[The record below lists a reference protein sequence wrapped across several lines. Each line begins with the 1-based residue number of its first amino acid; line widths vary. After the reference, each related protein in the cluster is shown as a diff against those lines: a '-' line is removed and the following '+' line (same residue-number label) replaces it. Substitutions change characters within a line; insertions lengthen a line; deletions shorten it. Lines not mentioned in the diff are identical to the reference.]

1 MASVNTPMQDRQ
13 DDPQSWQ
20 ATRVDPSD
28 TQRLRQALA
37 LLLTGRGKRA
47 DAAVDQFLFFMRQQN
62 ALLDHL
68 WTISRGDQAKYAA
81 MIVINP
87 GRTAMIFASPAV
99 SGWQGPVMTQLVNR
113 IIDDLDAG
121 QVTMV
126 QALLDPGQ
134 EHEAAALLEAKF
146 QRLATLAYLQ
156 RKTAASHRA
165 GHGGPVDFARLG
177 LRIAHWSADA
187 ATRQLFERAIL
198 DSYEQTL
205 DCPGLLGLRTI
216 QDIIIGHQS
225 TGVFDPSLWSVYLHG
240 QTPAAVVLLSD
251 LPGQCS
257 LELVYLGVS
266 MAFRG
271 SGLGRK
277 LMQHALVTAEARGA
291 QSMVLAVDEHNTPA
305 MALYQTLGFH
315 STARKQAL
323 IRKLPPRH
331 SR

>member
-1 MASVNTPMQDRQ
+1 MASVNTSIPGRQ
-13 DDPQSWQ
+13 DDPQSWR
-20 ATRVDPSD
+20 AERVDPSD

-37 LLLTGRGKRA
+37 LLLTGRTRRA

-62 ALLDHL
+62 VLLDHL
-68 WTISRGDQAKYAA
+68 WTIGRGNQPQYAA

-87 GRTAMIFASPAV
+87 GRTAMIFASPAL
-99 SGWQGPVMTQLVNR
+99 SGWQGPVVTQLVNR
-113 IIDDLDAG
+113 IVEDLDSS

-126 QALLDPGQ
+126 QALLDPVQ
-134 EHEAAALLEAKF
+134 EQEAAALLAADF

-156 RKTAASHRA
+156 RRTAASHRA
-165 GHGGPVDFARLG
+165 GQVGPVDFDRLG
-177 LRIAHWSADA
+177 LRIAHWSQDA
-187 ATRQLFERAIL
+187 ATRQLFEQAIL

-205 DCPGLLGLRTI
+205 DCPGLLGVRSI
-216 QDIIIGHQS
+216 QDIILGHQA
-225 TGVFDPSLWSVYLHG
+225 TGVFDANLWSVCLHG

-266 MAFRG
+266 LPFRG

-305 MALYQTLGFH
+305 MSLYRSLGFH

-323 IRKLPPRH
+323 IRKLPQR
-331 SR
+331 